1 MDMRMTEGTRPEMHE
16 KRETTRTATEN
27 GISRS
32 TDLLVEKLKSDEA
45 YPIKF
50 CLLTS
55 CHFTLSSQREPI
67 HSGSVILFSK
77 PNNGIY
83 NTQHS
88 QQSKEE

>member
-1 MDMRMTEGTRPEMHE
+1 MDTRLTEGARREMHE
-16 KRETTRTATEN
+16 KRETTTATEN

-32 TDLLVEKLKSDEA
+32 TDLLAEKLKSHKA

-50 CLLTS
+50 GLLTS
-55 CHFTLSSQREPI
+55 CHFTLSLQREPI
-67 HSGSVILFSK
+67 HSGNMILFTK